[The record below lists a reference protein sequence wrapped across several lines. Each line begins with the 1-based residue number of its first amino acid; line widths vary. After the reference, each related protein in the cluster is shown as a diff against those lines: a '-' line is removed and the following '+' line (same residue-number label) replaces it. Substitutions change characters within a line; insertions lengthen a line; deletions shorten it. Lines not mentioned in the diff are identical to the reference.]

1 MNLRYVGDTPVG
13 CHVFDHVGLL
23 SEGPVTDGADEGL
36 LASVDL
42 QMLLE
47 VETLGVDE
55 EATNWAALVLGPVV
69 VHVKVEVVEI
79 TEKHVAFDTIQR
91 PDFVLDLTLVG
102 RHVPLDFLPLL
113 LLLVGESGVC
123 GRIGNGGGDEGC
135 AIGEPLYFCMRSIFS
150 ISSTCCI
157 VAIGPITSA
166 FFFQRLAMVNGR
178 AKSGKAG

>member
-102 RHVPLDFLPLL
+102 RHEGVLLASRVLLRRHRLVLRLLDCGTVGLGRTSVGLL
-113 LLLVGESGVC
+113 AVVVIVGRRERC
-123 GRIGNGGGDEGC
+123 LRQNW
-135 AIGEPLYFCMRSIFS
+135 
-150 ISSTCCI
+150 
-157 VAIGPITSA
+157 
-166 FFFQRLAMVNGR
+166 QRGW
-178 AKSGKAG
+178 G